1 MKIIFENDDNI
12 SSEEPLIIVK
22 SNQLKDEAK
31 DIWDYINQYNK
42 VRLDLIPLKVDEK
55 ILMIKVDTIITVE
68 VYGRELKVYTLEGVY
83 SSIGSLTGFYNKLN
97 LKNFIQ
103 VSKNSIININHL
115 DSLSDSFSGNM
126 MAKLTNNIKVSIS
139 RKYVK
144 ALFECLG
151 L

>member
-115 DSLSDSFSGNM
+115 DSLSLSSF
-126 MAKLTNNIKVSIS
+126 
-139 RKYVK
+139 
-144 ALFECLG
+144 FF
-151 L
+151 

>member
-22 SNQLKDEAK
+22 SNQLKGETK
-31 DIWDYINQYNK
+31 DVWNYINQYNK
-42 VRLDLIPLKVDEK
+42 VRLDLIPIKVAEK
-55 ILMIKVDTIITVE
+55 ILMIKVDTIISVE
-68 VYGRELKVYTLEGVY
+68 VYGRELKIYTIEGIY
-83 SSIGSLTGFYNKLN
+83 SSGGSLIGFYNKLN

>member
-22 SNQLKDEAK
+22 SNHLKGETK

-55 ILMIKVDTIITVE
+55 ILMIKVETIITVE
-68 VYGRELKVYTLEGVY
+68 VYGRELKVYTLEGIY
-83 SSIGSLTGFYNKLN
+83 SSVGSLTGFYNRLN

-115 DSLSDSFSGNM
+115 DFISDSFSGNM

>member
-126 MAKLTNNIKVSIS
+126 MAKLTNNMKVSIS